1 MFRFSPVHAD
11 DAVICV
17 LAGLLPVIAFE
28 AVKMTRLL
36 AADGPRQ
43 G

>member
-17 LAGLLPVIAFE
+17 LAGLLPVLAFE
-28 AVKMTRLL
+28 AVKRVDIL
-36 AADGPRQ
+36 R
-43 G
+43 